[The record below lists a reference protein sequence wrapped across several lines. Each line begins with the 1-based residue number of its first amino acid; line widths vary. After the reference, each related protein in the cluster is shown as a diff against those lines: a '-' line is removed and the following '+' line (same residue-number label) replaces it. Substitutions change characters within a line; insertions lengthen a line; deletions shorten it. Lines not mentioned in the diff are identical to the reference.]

1 MYECQI
7 ITTTDMEYLVDLPTH
22 TWNSSEQIYQYFK
35 SDNEKWQNI
44 IRSEKEPHKT
54 KSLSRKLITKEYELV
69 EKWHK
74 DYKNYIMRLALF
86 LKFSQNKELYEKL
99 MNSNEELIEKNWWN
113 DTYWGECQG
122 RGFNF
127 LGKYLME
134 IRDFGLEK
142 FEETLK

>member
-1 MYECQI
+1 
-7 ITTTDMEYLVDLPTH
+7 
-22 TWNSSEQIYQYFK
+22 
-35 SDNEKWQNI
+35 
-44 IRSEKEPHKT
+44 
-54 KSLSRKLITKEYELV
+54 
-69 EKWHK
+69 
-74 DYKNYIMRLALF
+74 
-86 LKFSQNKELYEKL
+86 